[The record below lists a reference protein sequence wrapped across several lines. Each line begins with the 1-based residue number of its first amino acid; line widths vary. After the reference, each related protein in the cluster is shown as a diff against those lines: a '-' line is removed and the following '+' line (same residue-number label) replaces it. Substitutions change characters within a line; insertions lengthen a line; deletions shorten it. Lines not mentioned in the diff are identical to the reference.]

1 MYLCMFPC
9 LKMPPLGVVY
19 GNFMGVV
26 YEDFMGVAL
35 IWRCSDSG
43 GTDSL
48 RCPGTGG
55 YSMWAE

>member
-1 MYLCMFPC
+1 
-9 LKMPPLGVVY
+9 MPPLGVVY